1 MKIDLTYGASYEF
14 IINTK
19 TDETFYCELADAP
32 LQVAVSYAQAIFDDE
47 TAIHGALVSQVLI
60 VDSNTG
66 EILAKCTPDTDN
78 KDCDFDNPN
87 YDPDWG
93 YNEDMGFDP
102 YLGCYSDD
110 C

>member
-1 MKIDLTYGASYEF
+1 MKINLTYGSSFEF
-14 IINTK
+14 IITTK
-19 TDETFYCELADAP
+19 TGETFRSELSDAP
-32 LQVAVSYAQAIFDDE
+32 LQVAVTYAQAIFNDE
-47 TAIHGALVSQVLI
+47 TAIRGALVSQVLI

-66 EILAKCTPDTDN
+66 EIIAILEQDCN
-78 KDCDFDNPN
+78 EDCDFDNPN